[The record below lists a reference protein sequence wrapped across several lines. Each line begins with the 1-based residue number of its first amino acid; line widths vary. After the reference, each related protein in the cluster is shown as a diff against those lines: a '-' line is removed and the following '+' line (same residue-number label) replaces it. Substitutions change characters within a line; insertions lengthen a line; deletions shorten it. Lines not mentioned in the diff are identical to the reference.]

1 MAWFAPLSPP
11 PLALALQGGGA
22 HGAFTWG
29 VLDGLLEASDWPI
42 AAISGTS
49 AGALNGAAL
58 AHGLLHGGRAGARA
72 ALERLWTTIG
82 TQLPFEFFTAG
93 TNDQPELAPATRT
106 AMVWMRLVSPYQFN
120 PLGLNPLRDLLAEQI
135 DIDALRERSPV
146 RLYVATTHA
155 NSGRLRLFDNCDRR
169 DLTLDALL
177 ASSCLPTLHHAV
189 TIDGEPYWDGGYS
202 ANPALFPLAR
212 SGVRDLLAITLM
224 PQQYEHVPVSAEEI
238 RERALEFAFGA
249 SYLREATLL
258 SEAIA
263 EARNA
268 AWPHGALERRLR
280 RLRTHLIDGDGELAG
295 LKPETRLIAHLPFL
309 ERLRDLGR
317 LRAQRWIA
325 EHGDTIGTRAS
336 ADLGALPAAAATANA
351 TRSDRDI
358 PPA

>member
-1 MAWFAPLSPP
+1 MGRMNWFNSLSPP

-29 VLDGLLEASDWPI
+29 VLDGLLEATDWPI

-58 AHGLLHGGRAGARA
+58 AHGMLHGGRTGARA

-82 TQLPFEFFTAG
+82 TQLPFELFTSG
-93 TNDQPELAPATRT
+93 TNDQPELAPHART

-120 PLGLNPLRDLLAEQI
+120 PLGLNPLRELLAEQI
-135 DIDALRERSPV
+135 DMAALRERSPI
-146 RLYVATTHA
+146 RLFVAATHA
-155 NSGRLRLFDNCDRR
+155 NSGQLRLFDNCEKR
-169 DLTLDALL
+169 DLSLDALL

-189 TIDGEPYWDGGYS
+189 SIDDEPYWDGGYS

-212 SGVRDLLAITLM
+212 SGVRDLLAVTLM
-224 PQQYEHVPVSAEEI
+224 PRTFTQSPVSAEEI

-249 SYLREATLL
+249 SFLREATLL
-258 SEAIA
+258 GEAIA
-263 EARNA
+263 EAQA
-268 AWPHGALERRLR
+268 ASWPHGSIERRLR

-295 LKPETRLIAHLPFL
+295 LKPESRLIAHLPFL

-317 LRAQRWIA
+317 LRVQRWIA
-325 EHGDTIGTRAS
+325 EHGASVGKRAS
-336 ADLGALPAAAATANA
+336 TDLAAA
-351 TRSDRDI
+351 
-358 PPA
+358 PPATPPRDKDISAA